1 MKAIFFILLVAFA
14 SCNTEEQEPE
24 LQVDI
29 NGIIKCIN
37 EVAPLVPDVI
47 EIITFIK
54 TADWAQVA
62 IKAVE
67 LVSKGIPAVKDC
79 IAAFKKETLLEA
91 VVITNVVYNVC
102 SHCLSTTNP
111 TKCVQTCKAKNSISY
126 V

>member
-102 SHCLSTTNP
+102 SQCLSAANP